1 MHDRLKL
8 PEYYRRS
15 CGGALV
21 DDKVSNI
28 YRRMDER
35 IPASQ
40 HARSNEDGPEVVLKI
55 RGGVEDSRW
64 SCKASRPGLGVWVGR

>member
-1 MHDRLKL
+1 MHGRLKL

-15 CGGALV
+15 CGGVLV

-55 RGGVEDSRW
+55 RGGVVKPVDLAW
-64 SCKASRPGLGVWVGR
+64 GVWVGR